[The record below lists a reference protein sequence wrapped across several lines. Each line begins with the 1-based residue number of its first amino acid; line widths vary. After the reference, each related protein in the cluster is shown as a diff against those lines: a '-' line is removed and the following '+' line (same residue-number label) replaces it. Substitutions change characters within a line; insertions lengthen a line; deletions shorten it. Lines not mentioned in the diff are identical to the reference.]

1 MVGEPAFIDTWGWIA
16 LGRRKDPRHAEA
28 AEYYTALSRTG
39 ERIYTSDYVLD
50 EAITLIFRRESFAE
64 ATRFINAIIEAASS
78 GQIII
83 ERVTPERFA
92 AAWDLRV
99 RLTDKARISFT
110 DLTSM
115 IIMREFGVSRVLS
128 EDRHF
133 TQVGLGFRLAP

>member
-1 MVGEPAFIDTWGWIA
+1 VCGPAFIDTWGWIA

-50 EAITLIFRRESFAE
+50 EAITLIFRRGSFAE

-83 ERVTPERFA
+83 ERVTPAHR
-92 AAWDLRV
+92 LRSPCNA
-99 RLTDKARISFT
+99 KC
-110 DLTSM
+110 
-115 IIMREFGVSRVLS
+115 
-128 EDRHF
+128 
-133 TQVGLGFRLAP
+133 